1 VQIGC
6 VRHWRGHSRITVMIG
21 GSAFQGLFEAQLRA
35 FATTLLNGPHK
46 SKEMEKEMAS
56 QELGKG

>member
-1 VQIGC
+1 
-6 VRHWRGHSRITVMIG
+6 MIG

-56 QELGKG
+56 QELAKG